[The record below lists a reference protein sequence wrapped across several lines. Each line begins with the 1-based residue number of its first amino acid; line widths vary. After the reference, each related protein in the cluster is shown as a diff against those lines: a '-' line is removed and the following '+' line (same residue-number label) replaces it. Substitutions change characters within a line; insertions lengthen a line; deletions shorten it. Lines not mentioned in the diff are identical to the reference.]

1 MLCIKNGTLHTA
13 SNADARMRTFSADIL
28 IDAGK
33 IQEIG
38 INLSAPDGCEVVDAT
53 GLHIYPGFVEAHCHT
68 GLDGTAVGYEG
79 HDYNELNDPVTPQ
92 LRAVDGINPLDPA
105 FKEAA
110 LAGVTCIATGPG
122 SSNAIGGSFA
132 VLKTVGRRADDMIV
146 KAPAAMKC
154 AFGENPKRCYKDH
167 GISSRMSNAALIRQ
181 ALHKA
186 LQYQAKKEAAKD
198 DASKMP
204 AYDDKCEALLPVLNH
219 EIPLK
224 AHAHQANDFFT
235 ALRIAKEFGLDITLE
250 HVTEGHLVAD
260 LLAQEKVPLAVGP
273 SFGHAT
279 KFELKNKS
287 WTTPGVLTKA
297 GCRVSIITDAPVTPL
312 HYLPLC
318 AGLAQKAGL
327 SESDALLAI
336 TLNPARH
343 LGVDDRVG
351 TLEEGK
357 DADLVITDGSPL
369 SMETEIKAVY
379 VNGVRVER

>member
-13 SNADARMRTFSADIL
+13 SNADARIRTFSADIL

-38 INLSAPDGCEVVDAT
+38 INLSTPDGCNVMDAT

-68 GLDGTAVGYEG
+68 GLDGTAIGYEG

-132 VLKTVGRRADDMIV
+132 VIKTVGRRADDMIV

-167 GISSRMSNAALIRQ
+167 GISSRMTNAALIRQ
-181 ALHKA
+181 VLNKA
-186 LQYQAKKEAAKD
+186 LQYQAKKEAAGD

-260 LLAQEKVPLAVGP
+260 ILAQEKVPLAIGP
-273 SFGHAT
+273 SFGHAS
-279 KFELKNKS
+279 KFELQNKS
-287 WTTPGVLTKA
+287 WTTPDVLTKA

-318 AGLAQKAGL
+318 AGLAHKAGL
-327 SESDALLAI
+327 SENDALLAI

-369 SMETEIKAVY
+369 SMETKVHAVY
-379 VNGVRVER
+379 IDGIKVER

>member
-28 IDAGK
+28 INAGK

-38 INLSAPDGCEVVDAT
+38 INLSTSDGCNVMDAT

-68 GLDGTAVGYEG
+68 GLDGTAIGYEG

-132 VLKTVGRRADDMIV
+132 VIKTVGRRADDMIV

-167 GISSRMSNAALIRQ
+167 GISSRMTNAALIRQ
-181 ALHKA
+181 VLNKA
-186 LQYQAKKEAAKD
+186 LQYQAKKEAAGD

-260 LLAQEKVPLAVGP
+260 ILAQEKVPLAIGP
-273 SFGHAT
+273 SFGHAS
-279 KFELKNKS
+279 KFELQNKS
-287 WTTPGVLTKA
+287 WTTPDVLTKA

-318 AGLAQKAGL
+318 AGLAHKAGL
-327 SESDALLAI
+327 SENDALLAI

-369 SMETEIKAVY
+369 SMETKVHAVY
-379 VNGVRVER
+379 IDGIKIER